1 MKFYSLN
8 HNSPEVNF
16 KQALISGL
24 APDGGLYF
32 PKFIPRF
39 TPEEIANLKDNAL
52 TEVGFKVLTKWLGDE
67 IESKILEQLAES
79 ALNFPIP
86 LKKAGDFLILE
97 LFHGPT
103 MAFKDIAARSLARL
117 LNQALE
123 NDNQKATIIVATSGD
138 TGGAVAHGFGNVKN
152 INLVVMYPKGKVSQ
166 LQEEQL
172 TRVAPNVFPVEV
184 DGVCDDCQALAKKIF
199 VDPDLKKLNLSSANS
214 ISVGRLIP
222 QIIYY
227 VYVYSLIKEPNI
239 EFVVPCGNFGNVCAG
254 ITARFMGLPFN
265 KFIIVNNLN
274 DSVLK
279 YYQTGEFIPQP
290 TVQTLS
296 NAMDIG
302 NPSNFARILEIFNH
316 DYNEFKKIIQVL
328 KVTDEETIATIKE
341 VYSKYNYLLDPHTAV
356 AWRGAEQAVKSQN
369 IKVILSTA
377 SPVKFASI
385 IKQHTGIAVDDSQ
398 AIKELEKITKRK
410 LEIKNDYNEL
420 KKTLLSLPL

>member
-32 PKFIPRF
+32 PKIIPKF
-39 TPEEIANLKDNAL
+39 TAGEIAELKDNSL
-52 TEVGFKVLTKWLGDE
+52 TQVGFKVLSKWLE
-67 IESKILEQLAES
+67 NEFEPEAVKQLAGS

-86 LKKAGDFLILE
+86 LKKVGNFFVLE

-117 LNQALE
+117 MSLAIEKENQTAI
-123 NDNQKATIIVATSGD
+123 IIVATSGD

-152 INLVVMYPKGKVSQ
+152 INVVVMYPKGKVSH

-184 DGVCDDCQALAKKIF
+184 DGVFDDCQALAKKTF
-199 VDPDLKKLNLSSANS
+199 LDPDFKKLNLSSANS

-227 VYVYSLIKEPNI
+227 VYAYSLIKEPNI

-254 ITARFMGLPFN
+254 IMARAMGLPFN

-274 DSVLK
+274 DPVLK
-279 YYQTGEFIPQP
+279 YYQTGKFIPQP

-302 NPSNFARILEIFNH
+302 NPSNFVRILEIFKH
-316 DYNEFKKIIQVL
+316 DYASFKKVIQVL
-328 KVTDEETIATIKE
+328 RVTDEETVATIKE
-341 VYSKYNYLLDPHTAV
+341 VYEKYNYLLDPHTAV
-356 AWRGAEQAVKSQN
+356 AWHGALGAELDQSL
-369 IKVILSTA
+369 KVILSTA

-385 IKQHTGIAVDDSQ
+385 IKKETGIAVDDSQ